1 MKLPDI
7 ASKIKLPGRKKKK
20 WILAGGVL
28 VLIVGGLGIHSYSKA
43 KAAKEKMAAMSQ
55 VVKPSVYQ
63 GVQA

>member
-28 VLIVGGLGIHSYSKA
+28 VLIVGGLGIHSYRSGKGSKRKNGSNESGGDRA
-43 KAAKEKMAAMSQ
+43 GDQ
-55 VVKPSVYQ
+55 DRI
-63 GVQA
+63 